1 MVAAGEGSQ
10 VQAGGP
16 RAPATDLIESL
27 RAELAALAEARTLKH
42 EVPLAGPQGARVGI
56 AGRAEP
62 VIMLT
67 SNNYLGLAADPRV
80 VEAAIDGLRRFG
92 NGMASVRFICGTQTL
107 HRELETTIAAFF
119 ETDDAILYTSC
130 WNANEA
136 LFATVLGEGDAVFSD
151 ELNHASIIDGI
162 RLCKASRY
170 RYRHNDVADLERQLA
185 EDRSRHRIVITDGV
199 FSMEGEIAPLVELR
213 DLCRREGALLAVD
226 DSHATG
232 VLGRRGRGT
241 AEELG
246 IHGEVDI
253 VTGTLGKA
261 LGGAAGGFITGPQPL
276 VDVLRQRS
284 RPYLFSN
291 SLPPPITASALRA
304 FQIVD
309 EDPALLARLRN
320 NTDYLRGRLAELG
333 FEVRPGVHP
342 VIPLIVG
349 ETALAIQ
356 MSRELLDEGVYV
368 SGFGYPV
375 VPQGDARLRVQVSA
389 ALSRD
394 DLDSALEAFGRVG
407 RRHGLVA

>member
-1 MVAAGEGSQ
+1 MA
-10 VQAGGP
+10 
-16 RAPATDLIESL
+16 DLIQAL
-27 RAELAALAEARTLKH
+27 REELAELERTKTLKR
-42 EVPLAGPQGARVGI
+42 EVPLSGPQG
-56 AGRAEP
+56 P
-62 VIMLT
+62 VVEIDGHPGPVVMLT
-67 SNNYLGLAADPRV
+67 SNNYLGLANDPRIV
-80 VEAAIDGLRRFG
+80 QAAADGLREFG
-92 NGMASVRFICGTQTL
+92 HGMASVRFICGTQTL
-107 HRELETTIAAFF
+107 HRVLERTIADFF

-162 RLCKASRY
+162 RLCKAARY

-199 FSMEGEIAPLVELR
+199 FSMEGELAPLVELR
-213 DLCRREGALLAVD
+213 DVCRAQGALLAVD

-232 VLGRRGRGT
+232 VLGSRGRGT

-246 IHGEVDI
+246 IHGQIDV

-261 LGGAAGGFITGPQPL
+261 LGGAAGGFVTGPQPL

-291 SLPPPITASALRA
+291 SLPPPLVASSLRA
-304 FQIVD
+304 FQVLD
-309 EDPALLARLRN
+309 EDPTLVQRLRD
-320 NTDYLRGRLAELG
+320 NTAYFRDRLAGLG

-342 VIPLIVG
+342 VIPIIVG
-349 ETALAIQ
+349 ETALAIE
-356 MSRELLDEGVYV
+356 MSRELLEEGVYV

-375 VPQGDARLRVQVSA
+375 VPKGEARLRVQISA
-389 ALSRD
+389 ALTRD
-394 DLDSALEAFGRVG
+394 EMDRALDAFTKVG
-407 RRHGLVA
+407 RRHGLVR